1 MHWRLCHEM
10 VLYLLVL
17 LHGVT
22 LYHYVTTCPLLISG
36 ISSSPHDKI
45 VWLLLRKSEK
55 RYMHVSANLEYS
67 NRILHIASTHFPVY
81 LRQVAW
87 RILRN
92 FRRLSSQHI
101 CVSQLCACCGQTG
114 LQRVSM
120 PTAPALRFRIKS
132 ILTKSVGSQESRVL
146 TLESDR

>member
-36 ISSSPHDKI
+36 ISSSPHHKI

-67 NRILHIASTHFPVY
+67 NRNTPYCF
-81 LRQVAW
+81 
-87 RILRN
+87 N
-92 FRRLSSQHI
+92 TFSS
-101 CVSQLCACCGQTG
+101 LF
-114 LQRVSM
+114 
-120 PTAPALRFRIKS
+120 TAGGMAYS
-132 ILTKSVGSQESRVL
+132 
-146 TLESDR
+146 